1 MTFGITI
8 NNINVNVNSKISIL
22 QACELINFDIP
33 RFCYHERLSVAGN
46 CRMCLVEIEKAP
58 KLVASCAMPLVE
70 GMRILTNSS
79 AVKKAR
85 EGVLEFLLINHPLDC
100 PICDQG
106 GECDLQDQV
115 MVYGS
120 DRSRFREYKRAVED
134 KNCGPLIKMIMTRC
148 IHCTRC
154 IRFANE
160 IAGVPSLGTSGRGQT
175 IEVGTYIERLF
186 ISEFSGNVI
195 DLCPVGALT
204 SKPFMFSARPW
215 ELRSIQSIDTGD
227 ATGSNIRIDLRGY
240 EIGRVLPSL
249 NEQINEEW
257 ISDKARFAFD
267 GLKRQRLSVPL
278 LKTDG
283 HFNQIS
289 WLKAFEIMSSELKS
303 SSNSVIGLLGSQ
315 CDFESAFFLKIVTA
329 VFGKSQFSI
338 SSSDLIKL
346 DFSSYYTCN
355 SKIID
360 FSKADLCLLIGVN
373 PRKEGA
379 IVNLHLRKQY
389 TTGKLSISI
398 IGTPLELS
406 FPTTQVGHNSYDFLK
421 IVEGK
426 HFFCE
431 RLRKAK
437 TPIIIFGSCFYEN
450 IGELQGH
457 QLLNMIAK
465 NTNILKIDWL
475 GLNYFSTQASEM
487 GSYELSLPKIK
498 NSLLF
503 DTKLIFGV
511 GDAKLGNTSNSIFS
525 IYQGHHGNIN
535 AMNANLILPGCAF
548 TEKTST
554 FINLEGKRQYTQM
567 ALVPPGESKED
578 KKILE
583 AVLSLANYD
592 ATLVEKIEIPSIFCS
607 DKSNSYFFKKKPKD
621 FRSCFY
627 LVAYNINF
635 LIKIKNY
642 FLISGKIDNFYM
654 ADIISAASPT
664 MVKCSK
670 QLLDKKSFN

>member
-1 MTFGITI
+1 MNFGITI
-8 NNINVNVNSKISIL
+8 NSININVNSKISIL

-115 MVYGS
+115 MIYGS

-175 IEVGTYIERLF
+175 IEVGTYIEKLF
-186 ISEFSGNVI
+186 TSEFSGNVI

-215 ELRSIQSIDTGD
+215 ELRSVQSIDTGD
-227 ATGSNIRIDLRGY
+227 AIGSNIRIDLRGY

-278 LKTDG
+278 LKVHG

-289 WLKAFEIMSSELKS
+289 WLKAFEIIFSELKNSGS
-303 SSNSVIGLLGSQ
+303 SIVGLLGSQ
-315 CDFESAFFLKIVTA
+315 CDFESAFLLKAVTA
-329 VFGKSQFSI
+329 VFGKSKFSN
-338 SSSDLIKL
+338 SDLIKL
-346 DFSSYYTCN
+346 DFSSFYTCN
-355 SKIID
+355 SKVID
-360 FSKADLCLLIGVN
+360 FSKTDLCLLIGVN

-389 TTGKLSISI
+389 TTGKMSISI
-398 IGTPLELS
+398 VGSPLELS
-406 FPTTQVGHNSYDFLK
+406 FPTTQVGHNSYDFLR

-426 HFFCE
+426 HPFCE

-450 IGELQGH
+450 IGELEGH
-457 QLLNMIAK
+457 QLLNIIAK

-475 GLNYFSTQASEM
+475 GLNFFSVQASEM

-503 DTKLIFGV
+503 DTKLIYAL
-511 GDAKLGNTSNSIFS
+511 GDAKLGKVPNSTFS
-525 IYQGHHGNIN
+525 IYQGHHGNIY

-554 FINLEGKRQYTQM
+554 FINLEGKRQCTQM

-578 KKILE
+578 TKVLE
-583 AVLSLANYD
+583 AVLSLVNYD
-592 ATLVEKIEIPSIFCS
+592 ARLSQKIGMLSMFCVEESKFFFY
-607 DKSNSYFFKKKPKD
+607 KKKTKNFRSYFY
-621 FRSCFY
+621 SA
-627 LVAYNINF
+627 AYNINF
-635 LIKIKNY
+635 LTKIKNY

-654 ADIISAASPT
+654 ADTISAASPT

>member
-1 MTFGITI
+1 MNFGITI
-8 NNINVNVNSKISIL
+8 NNTRINANSKISIL
-22 QACELINFDIP
+22 QACELSNFDIP

-46 CRMCLVEIEKAP
+46 CRMCLVEIKKAP

-70 GMRILTNSS
+70 GMHILTNSS

-134 KNCGPLIKMIMTRC
+134 KNCGPLVKMIMTRC

-175 IEVGTYIERLF
+175 IEVGTYIAKLF

-204 SKPFMFSARPW
+204 SKPFMFSARAW
-215 ELRSIQSIDTGD
+215 ELRSVQSIDTGD
-227 ATGSNIRIDLRGY
+227 AIGSNIRIDLRGY
-240 EIGRVLPSL
+240 EIGRILPSL
-249 NEQINEEW
+249 NEHINEEW

-278 LKTDG
+278 LKTG
-283 HFNQIS
+283 EHFNQVS
-289 WLKAFEIMSSELKS
+289 WLKAFEIMFFELK
-303 SSNSVIGLLGSQ
+303 NKNNFIVGLLGSQ
-315 CDFESAFFLKIVTA
+315 CDFESALLLKAIISL
-329 VFGKSQFSI
+329 FGKTQFCN
-338 SSSDLIKL
+338 SSLDLIK
-346 DFSSYYTCN
+346 
-355 SKIID
+355 ID
-360 FSKADLCLLIGVN
+360 FSCYYVCNTKITYFNKADVCLLIGVN

-379 IVNLHLRKQY
+379 IINLHLRKQY
-389 TTGKLSISI
+389 TTGKLNISV
-398 IGTPLELS
+398 IGSPLELS
-406 FPTTQVGHNSYDFLK
+406 FPVTQVGHSSYDFLK
-421 IVEGK
+421 IAEGK
-426 HFFCE
+426 HPFCE
-431 RLRKAK
+431 YLRKAK
-437 TPIIIFGSCFYEN
+437 NPIIIFGSSFFEN
-450 IGELQGH
+450 IGELPGH
-457 QLLNMIAK
+457 QLLNTVAK
-465 NTNILKIDWL
+465 NTSILKASWL
-475 GLNYFSTQASEM
+475 GLNYFSTQASEIN
-487 GSYELSLPKIK
+487 SNELGLPKIK

-503 DTKLIFGV
+503 GSKLIYAV
-511 GDAKLGNTSNSIFS
+511 GDAKLGVYSKKTFT
-525 IYQGHHGNIN
+525 IYQGHHGNSH

-548 TEKTST
+548 TEKTSV

-567 ALVPPGESKED
+567 ALVSPGQSRDD

-583 AVLSLANYD
+583 AVLSLVNYNT
-592 ATLVEKIEIPSIFCS
+592 TLEFSF
-607 DKSNSYFFKKKPKD
+607 YKKKSKYIQL
-621 FRSCFY
+621 CFNRA
-627 LVAYNINF
+627 AYNINF
-635 LIKIKNY
+635 LIKLKNC

-654 ADIISAASPT
+654 ADAISEASPT

-670 QLLDKKSFN
+670 QLLDKKPFN